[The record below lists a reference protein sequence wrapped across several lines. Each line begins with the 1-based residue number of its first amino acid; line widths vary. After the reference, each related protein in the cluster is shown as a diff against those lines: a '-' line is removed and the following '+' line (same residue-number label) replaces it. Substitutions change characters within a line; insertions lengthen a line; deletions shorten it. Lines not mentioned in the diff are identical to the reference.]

1 MYSCTT
7 KVYFA
12 GCPEEVIETVGKIR
26 PLAAFNHVYE
36 KSSLPDME
44 LASKA
49 GLIIA
54 GPGFGNRDIQA
65 LIDAKS
71 ANGEIIVLA
80 EENRT
85 LPPELL
91 AAVTDL
97 WRWPMNESELRFRFG
112 RWQEHLKCILD
123 LAEKGQ
129 FLECL
134 METSPNL
141 IWFKDKSGVHELVN
155 RSFCETVN
163 KPRSDVQG
171 QRHAY
176 IWNVE
181 DDDPA
186 CIESERIVMESGQ
199 VHSSEEQ
206 IVTGEGQRILITYK
220 SPLRDA
226 DNSMMGTMGIAID
239 VTNERRYREKLIQSN
254 TALENIFTTMDCGIL
269 CHSLDGKRVLSVN
282 QAALRML
289 GYADKH
295 GLENDFQM
303 VAATVL
309 DDDKRRL
316 RSAIGQLRNAGDSAS
331 YEYKVRHEDGA
342 LRHIMG
348 NAKLVEKD
356 GEIICQRFLL
366 DCTDQ
371 KIAEEKERIERDRRH
386 KELVRALSVDFQLVL
401 VFDADADDGRIV
413 QLLEQPDTQLMEVFS
428 GSAPLEAKLGAY
440 IETCVHPDDREACRE
455 AFSVA
460 SLRQRLAKNDIYYFN
475 YRALKDGDTHY
486 FQMKAV
492 RSSACTDSWGIV
504 IGLQS
509 VDSRTRQELEQ
520 RTVLSEALKQARR
533 ASDAKSIFLSNMSHD
548 IRTPMNAVLGYATLA
563 QKHIN
568 NPDAVAGYLNKITNS
583 GSHLINL
590 INDILDMSHIE
601 SGKVQLDESLWN
613 LPGLLQ
619 DLCAMV
625 QPATDAKMQTLE
637 LDMGDLANGDVYC
650 DRLRLKQ
657 VLLNLLSNANKYT
670 GEGGQIRLRVRQI
683 DCPLPE
689 RASYELTLTD
699 NGIGMTQSFLERIFE
714 PFERAQCP
722 EVANIQGTGLGMAI
736 TRNIVELMKGEI
748 SVKSEPGKGTEFR
761 LALNFRVPP
770 ASEQAA
776 SEAPEPDVPGHGD
789 ASAPAEGHS
798 ARLLLAEDN
807 EMNQEIASEFLTNAG
822 YTLEIANNGQ
832 EAYDL
837 VKNAEPG
844 HFALILMDVQMPL
857 LDGYRATSLIRSLPD
872 KAKAELPIIAM
883 TANSFEED
891 RMEALKRGMNAH
903 IAKPIDFKLLFKTL
917 DSFLANREKS

>member
-1 MYSCTT
+1 MMYSCTT
-7 KVYFA
+7 NVYFA
-12 GCPEEVIETVGKIR
+12 ACPEAVIRTVSKIR
-26 PLAAFNHVYE
+26 PLPAFEHQFGQ
-36 KSSLPDME
+36 SPLPDMD
-44 LASKA
+44 LAGRA
-49 GLIIA
+49 ALIIA
-54 GPGFGNRDIQA
+54 GPDLGIDEIQA
-65 LIDAKS
+65 LLGAKP
-71 ANGEIIVLA
+71 ANGEIIILA
-80 EENRT
+80 REDKS

-91 AAVTDL
+91 SAITDI
-97 WRWPMNESELRFRFG
+97 WRWPMSEAELRFRFR
-112 RWQEHLKCILD
+112 RWQEHLKCAMD
-123 LAEKGQ
+123 LSEKGQ

-141 IWFKDKSGVHELVN
+141 IWFKDKSGSHELVN
-155 RSFCETVN
+155 GSFCRTVN
-163 KPRSDVQG
+163 KPRSDVLG
-171 QRHAY
+171 KGHAY

-181 DDDPA
+181 ADDPA

-199 VHSSEEQ
+199 THSSEEQ
-206 IVTGEGQRILITYK
+206 IVTGEGQRVLITFK
-220 SPLRDA
+220 SPLRNV
-226 DNSMMGTMGIAID
+226 DNSMMGTMGIGID

-254 TALENIFTTMDCGIL
+254 TTLENIFTTMDCGIL

-289 GYADKH
+289 GYTDKQE
-295 GLENDFQM
+295 LENDFQM

-309 DDDKRRL
+309 EEDKPRL

-331 YEYKVRHEDGA
+331 YEYKVRHRDGA

-356 GEIICQRFLL
+356 GELICQRFLL
-366 DCTDQ
+366 DWTDQ

-386 KELVRALSVDFQLVL
+386 KELVRALSVDFQLVI
-401 VFDADADDGRIV
+401 VFDGNSGRIV
-413 QLLEQPDTQLMEVFS
+413 QLLDQPDKQLKEVFAAS
-428 GSAPLEAKLGAY
+428 TPLEEKLAAY
-440 IETCVHPDDREACRE
+440 IDTCVHPEDREGCRE
-455 AFSVA
+455 AFSVE
-460 SLRQRLAKNDIYYFN
+460 SLRQKLTKNDIYYFN
-475 YRALKDGDTHY
+475 YRALKDGSTHY

-492 RSSACTDSWGIV
+492 RVSGPGDSWGIV
-504 IGLQS
+504 SGFQS

-520 RTVLSEALKQARR
+520 RTVLSEALKQARK

-548 IRTPMNAVLGYATLA
+548 IRTPMNAVLGYSSLA

-568 NPDAVAGYLNKITNS
+568 NPEAVAAYLNKITNS

-601 SGKVQLDESLWN
+601 SGKVHLDESLWN
-613 LPGLLQ
+613 LPALLH

-625 QPATDAKMQTLE
+625 QPAADAKMQTLE
-637 LDMGDLANGDVYC
+637 LEIADLANEDIYC
-650 DRLRLKQ
+650 DKLRLKQ

-670 GEGGQIRLRVRQI
+670 GEGGWIRLQVRQMN
-683 DCPLPE
+683 CPLPD

-699 NGIGMTQSFLERIFE
+699 NGIGMSQSFLERIFE
-714 PFERAQCP
+714 PFERAPSP

-748 SVKSEPGKGTEFR
+748 SVQSEPGKGTEFR
-761 LALNFRVPP
+761 LALNFRVPG
-770 ASEQAA
+770 ASERSVSAAGESDAPTPGEAA
-776 SEAPEPDVPGHGD
+776 SD
-789 ASAPAEGHS
+789 SAERS

-822 YTLEIANNGQ
+822 YELEIANNGQ

-837 VKNAEPG
+837 VKNAAPG
-844 HFALILMDVQMPL
+844 HFDLVLMDVQMPL
-857 LDGYRATSLIRSLPD
+857 VDGYKATTMIRSLPD

-891 RMEALKRGMNAH
+891 RLEALKRGMNAH

-917 DSFLANREKS
+917 NSFLAKPEDS